1 MNFLDN
7 FVQRTRNIMIKLYF
21 GSVPSILST
30 ILFIV
35 FVVFFIKTMKKPE
48 DGKKWKKA
56 AIITVL
62 MGTAMSAFSG
72 IKDSISDSMAVSF
85 EQMNPPLAILC
96 ALGGMAV
103 LSGVLAA
110 FCKNEKINKIIFFIF
125 VLLFYKVV

>member
-1 MNFLDN
+1 ML
-7 FVQRTRNIMIKLYF
+7 KLYF
-21 GSVPSILST
+21 GSVPGILST
-30 ILFIV
+30 ILFLV
-35 FVVFFIKTMKKPE
+35 FVVFFIITIKKPE

-62 MGTAMSAFSG
+62 IGTAMSAFSG

-110 FCKNEKINKIIFFIF
+110 FCKNEKINKIIFFILSF
-125 VLLFYKVV
+125 IIISKTIIVEALRIANYFAG